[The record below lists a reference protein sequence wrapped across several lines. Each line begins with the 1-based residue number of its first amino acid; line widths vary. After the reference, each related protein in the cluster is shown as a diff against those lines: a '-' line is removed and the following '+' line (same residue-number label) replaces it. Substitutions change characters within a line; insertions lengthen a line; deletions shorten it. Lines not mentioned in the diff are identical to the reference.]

1 MTISAQ
7 VNEVKIDEKFFSDL
21 RGWLTAKATQG
32 MPWLLA
38 HADDGVI
45 WGRREADGSLLLSS
59 DVFDVKS
66 RYPSVAV
73 ELRTETLQQ
82 ARIFGKAGEILVWR
96 NGTEFRAREIF
107 DGEQAP
113 EDTFEEQHL
122 LWGQGRPAPPQQGF
136 TLFVEGEQGPCHA
149 VPLVVKDDR
158 RPALKVRHYIDYD
171 NDGQAFVC
179 LSRLVYLVTDRGGN
193 NGTEA

>member
-1 MTISAQ
+1 MTNGVQ
-7 VNEVKIDEKFFSDL
+7 FNEVKLDEKFFSDP
-21 RGWLTAKATQG
+21 RGWLAGKTTPAT
-32 MPWLLA
+32 PWLLI

-82 ARIFGKAGEILVWR
+82 ARVFGKTGEILVWR
-96 NGTEFRAREIF
+96 NGTEFKAREIA
-107 DGEQAP
+107 DGEPTP
-113 EDTFEEQHL
+113 EDAFEERHL
-122 LWGQGRPAPPQQGF
+122 LWGQGQPAPSQQGF
-136 TLFVEGEQGPCHA
+136 TLLVEGEQGPCHA
-149 VPLVVKDDR
+149 VPVVVKDKR

-171 NDGQAFVC
+171 SDGQAFIC
-179 LSRLVYLVTDRGGN
+179 LSRLVDLVTD
-193 NGTEA
+193 